1 MTDFLPWFVTGS
13 QETGYFYVSEFIFS
27 RDREFEYCNFQM
39 LKRIFGLKEIFYFQ
53 QYLAF

>member
-39 LKRIFGLKEIFYFQ
+39 LKRIFGPKEMFYFQ